1 MVNSHDPRPL
11 DTNMIIQEI
20 RKVSLLVY
28 SMGHEALFQHLVAL
42 HNPHWTHRATPDG
55 DDV

>member
-11 DTNMIIQEI
+11 DTNMIFQEI
-20 RKVSLLVY
+20 RKFSLLVY